1 MNVRDRIL
9 LWREAAEAKL
19 AFVKTFFT
27 MYMDVPDKPITVSP
41 EQYKRYK
48 IILLVGA
55 LIGVIGIAGG
65 IYGIVSYNAMR
76 QQEELH
82 EQQLELLRSKTTTLQ
97 EKMDKMDSLD
107 QELRQMVKGAG
118 TGESPKGEGSVAGQK
133 KYSEDLSQA
142 GYNELLHAASRLET
156 KSNARIIS
164 FITLKTVLSDTA
176 GQQVVRMQQSA
187 SKYNVSNYPSIWPV
201 KGTITSQFGYR
212 SSPTAGASTFHE
224 GVDIGVDYG
233 TPVRATA
240 SGEVTMAGWVD
251 GYGNLVEIDHDNGI
265 VTRYGHNSML
275 LVVEGQSVTTG
286 DIIALAGSTGRS
298 TGPHVHYEVRLNGIP
313 NNPIMFLP

>member
-82 EQQLELLRSKTTTLQ
+82 EQQLELLRSKTT
-97 EKMDKMDSLD
+97 ESLP
-107 QELRQMVKGAG
+107 AG
-118 TGESPKGEGSVAGQK
+118 V
-133 KYSEDLSQA
+133 
-142 GYNELLHAASRLET
+142 
-156 KSNARIIS
+156 
-164 FITLKTVLSDTA
+164 
-176 GQQVVRMQQSA
+176 
-187 SKYNVSNYPSIWPV
+187 
-201 KGTITSQFGYR
+201 
-212 SSPTAGASTFHE
+212 
-224 GVDIGVDYG
+224 
-233 TPVRATA
+233 
-240 SGEVTMAGWVD
+240 
-251 GYGNLVEIDHDNGI
+251 
-265 VTRYGHNSML
+265 
-275 LVVEGQSVTTG
+275 
-286 DIIALAGSTGRS
+286 
-298 TGPHVHYEVRLNGIP
+298 
-313 NNPIMFLP
+313 

>member
-1 MNVRDRIL
+1 
-9 LWREAAEAKL
+9 
-19 AFVKTFFT
+19 

-118 TGESPKGEGSVAGQK
+118 TGESPKGEGSVAGK
-133 KYSEDLSQA
+133 KNTVKIYLKPGIMSCCTPRHGWKQRA
-142 GYNELLHAASRLET
+142 MPEL
-156 KSNARIIS
+156 
-164 FITLKTVLSDTA
+164 
-176 GQQVVRMQQSA
+176 SA
-187 SKYNVSNYPSIWPV
+187 SL
-201 KGTITSQFGYR
+201 R
-212 SSPTAGASTFHE
+212 
-224 GVDIGVDYG
+224 
-233 TPVRATA
+233 
-240 SGEVTMAGWVD
+240 
-251 GYGNLVEIDHDNGI
+251 
-265 VTRYGHNSML
+265 
-275 LVVEGQSVTTG
+275 
-286 DIIALAGSTGRS
+286 
-298 TGPHVHYEVRLNGIP
+298 
-313 NNPIMFLP
+313 